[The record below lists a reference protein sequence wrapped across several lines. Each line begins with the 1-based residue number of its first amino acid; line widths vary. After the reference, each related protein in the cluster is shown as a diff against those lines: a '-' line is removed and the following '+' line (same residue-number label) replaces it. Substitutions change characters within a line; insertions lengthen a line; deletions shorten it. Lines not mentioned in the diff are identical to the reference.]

1 MEKIPDDEIPKKER
15 KKKTMTPEMLEQ
27 LSIARKKALEVKKAL
42 KESDE
47 AKIEHAK
54 EKIKKTRK
62 PTKKELIKLEAE
74 KQLAEEE
81 TNVEEEV
88 EPKGE
93 VVDLASDEAIKN
105 ILVEARESVKL
116 PDGTPSPPPPAP
128 APAGEEPPKMD
139 LEVKEKPKPKKEYL
153 FDSGSD
159 SSSDEEK
166 VIYVKKRK
174 PKKKEPKPASG
185 VPVNLYQRGVPP
197 SLVEARG
204 GFGMFSNRMNYYR

>member
-74 KQLAEEE
+74 KQLAEESE
-81 TNVEEEV
+81 KEEV

-93 VVDLASDEAIKN
+93 VIDLASENFIKN

-116 PDGTPSPPPPAP
+116 PDAMQSVSSPPPPA
-128 APAGEEPPKMD
+128 APEGEEPPKMD

-153 FDSGSD
+153 FDSSD

>member
-74 KQLAEEE
+74 KQLAEESE
-81 TNVEEEV
+81 KEEV

-116 PDGTPSPPPPAP
+116 PDGTPSPPPPA
-128 APAGEEPPKMD
+128 APEGEEPPKMD

-166 VIYVKKRK
+166 VIYVKKRR
-174 PKKKEPKPASG
+174 PKRKEPKPSAG
-185 VPVNLYQRGVPP
+185 VPINLYQRGVPP